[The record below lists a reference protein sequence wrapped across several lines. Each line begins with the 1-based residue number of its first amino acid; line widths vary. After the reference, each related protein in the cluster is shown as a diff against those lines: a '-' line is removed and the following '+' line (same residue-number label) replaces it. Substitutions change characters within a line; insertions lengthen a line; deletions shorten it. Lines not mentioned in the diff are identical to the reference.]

1 MKRRIFFA
9 ILLIAAAWFAG
20 RHFTGSRHSDAEGAG
35 RDETHETFEMRPGAR
50 VEVRGIN
57 GNVTVETT
65 AAATA
70 EVHVVRTADSGSSLA
85 HRRISVEQTST
96 GLVVRGE
103 SRRGGWWR
111 RIFGGGTQAR
121 EEVTLRVP
129 RRINLETHGING
141 RVVVGEIDGSV
152 EVGGVNGSVELGQAS
167 VRAEVNGVNGQ
178 VTLTLDR
185 AGERGV
191 GMSGINGDVEFRLRE
206 SINADVEVTGQN
218 GGVTLN
224 APNVT
229 RQERPNRSR
238 MSARLGTGGGLLR
251 LSGVNGN
258 IRFQQIMLTAS

>member
-20 RHFTGSRHSDAEGAG
+20 RHFTGRQQSAEEAG
-35 RDETHETFEMRPGAR
+35 RDESHQTFELQPGAR

-57 GNVTVETT
+57 GNVTVET
-65 AAATA
+65 AAATTA

-85 HRRISVEQTST
+85 NRRILVEHTSA

-103 SRRGGWWR
+103 NRGGGWWR
-111 RIFGGGTQAR
+111 RIFGGGGHAR

-129 RRINLETHGING
+129 RRVNLETHGING
-141 RVVVGEIDGSV
+141 RVAVGEIDGAV

-167 VRAEVNGVNGQ
+167 MRAEINGVNGQ
-178 VTLTLDR
+178 VSLTLDR

-206 SINADVEVTGQN
+206 AVNADIEINGQN

-224 APNVT
+224 VPNVT
-229 RQERPNRSR
+229 RQERPNRSH
-238 MSARLGTGGGLLR
+238 MSARLGSGGTPVR
-251 LSGVNGN
+251 LSGVNGQ
-258 IRFQQIMLTAS
+258 IRFQSVAPAG

>member
-20 RHFTGSRHSDAEGAG
+20 RHFTSRHQSAAEGAG
-35 RDETHETFEMRPGAR
+35 RDEIHETFELRPGAR

-57 GNVTVETT
+57 GNVTVETSPGT
-65 AAATA
+65 TA
-70 EVHVVRTADSGSSLA
+70 EVHVVRTADSGAALA
-85 HRRISVEQTST
+85 DRRVSVEQTSA

-103 SRRGGWWR
+103 KRGGGWWR
-111 RIFGGGTQAR
+111 RIFGGGGQAR

-129 RRINLETHGING
+129 RRVNLETHAVNG
-141 RVVVGEIDGSV
+141 RVAVGEIDGSV
-152 EVGGVNGSVELGQAS
+152 EVGGVNGSVELAQAS

-178 VTLTLDR
+178 VSLTLDR

-206 SINADVEVTGQN
+206 SLNADVEITGQN

-224 APNVT
+224 VPNVT
-229 RQERPNRSR
+229 RQERPDRSR
-238 MSARLGTGGGLLR
+238 MSARLGAGGTPVR

-258 IRFQQIMLTAS
+258 VRFQSVAPAG

>member
-20 RHFTGSRHSDAEGAG
+20 RHFTNRQQSAEATAG
-35 RDETHETFEMRPGAR
+35 RDETHETFEIGPGAR

-57 GNVTVETT
+57 GNVSVETT
-65 AAATA
+65 AATTA
-70 EVHVVRTADSGSSLA
+70 EVHVVRTADNGSALGG
-85 HRRISVEQTST
+85 RRISVEQTST

-103 SRRGGWWR
+103 SRGGGWWR
-111 RIFGGGTQAR
+111 RVFGGGGQAR

-129 RRINLETHGING
+129 RRVNLETRGING

-167 VRAEVNGVNGQ
+167 VRAELNGVNGQ

-185 AGERGV
+185 AGERGI

-206 SINADVEVTGQN
+206 SINADIEINGQN

-238 MSARLGTGGGLLR
+238 MSARLGTGGTGVR

-258 IRFQQIMLTAS
+258 ISFQSVAPAG

>member
-20 RHFTGSRHSDAEGAG
+20 RHFTSRHQSAAEGAG
-35 RDETHETFEMRPGAR
+35 RDETHETFEIGPGAR

-57 GNVTVETT
+57 GNVTVETS
-65 AAATA
+65 AATTA
-70 EVHVVRTADSGSSLA
+70 EVHVVRTADHGSALA
-85 HRRISVEQTST
+85 NRRISVEQNST

-103 SRRGGWWR
+103 NRGGGWWR
-111 RIFGGGTQAR
+111 RIFGGSGQAR

-129 RRINLETHGING
+129 RRVNLETHGING

-178 VTLTLDR
+178 VTLALDR
-185 AGERGV
+185 AGERGI
-191 GMSGINGDVEFRLRE
+191 GMSGINGDVEFRIRE
-206 SINADVEVTGQN
+206 NMNADVEVTGQN

-224 APNVT
+224 VPNVT

-238 MSARLGTGGGLLR
+238 MSARLGTGGTPVR

-258 IRFQQIMLTAS
+258 VRFQSAAPAG